1 MKISIIIPLYNK
13 ESSIKQTVLSVLNQR
28 HPDFELVVVDD
39 GSTDSSMSVL
49 KTITDS
55 RMVIDT
61 QPNCGPGAAR
71 NKGVSLS
78 KGEWILF
85 LDADDQLKS
94 DALSVYSALAT
105 SHPQCDII
113 DCGQEIITQQGTTQ
127 MPHTL
132 EGISKNP
139 MRDFFFRRIS
149 PGANHSLFR
158 REFILKY
165 PYDTRLRRFEDAEV
179 LCRMLQTA
187 KVYSSRSVVSSVQTE
202 FSSASSVRKNI
213 DEDFLGHLSMKGKDF
228 WYKMCIYRTFLEE
241 RNNYPTD
248 CHRLYPSWYHRYD
261 LLLIFKLL
269 GWYAKYFKQS

>member
-13 ESSIKQTVLSVLNQR
+13 ESSIKQTVISVLNQR
-28 HPDFELVVVDD
+28 YPDFELIVVDD
-39 GSTDSSMSVL
+39 GSTDNSISVL
-49 KTITDS
+49 KMIADS
-55 RMVIDT
+55 RMVIAT
-61 QPNCGPGAAR
+61 QPNSGPGAAR

-85 LDADDQLKS
+85 LDADDKLKN
-94 DALSVYSALAT
+94 DALSVYAALAT
-105 SHPQCDII
+105 SHPLCDII
-113 DCGQEIITQQGTTQ
+113 DCGQEIITQHGTTQ

-132 EGISKNP
+132 EGMSKNP

-149 PGANHSLFR
+149 PGANHSLFK
-158 REFILKY
+158 REFALQY
-165 PYDTRLRRFEDAEV
+165 PYDTQLRRFEDAEV

-187 KVYSSRSVVSSVQTE
+187 KVYSSRSVVSSVQTKY
-202 FSSASSVRKNI
+202 SSASSVRKNI

-269 GWYAKYFKQS
+269 SWYSKYFKQS